1 MKKIIALVVVVAF
14 LAVGAV
20 AFATPVGPKGDLKIT
35 KADGKHKKPAVVYN
49 HEKHSA
55 ATPDCK
61 TCHHTWDGKD
71 APKKCSEC
79 HTAKKDGKKLSSKD
93 ALHKNCK
100 GCHKTMK
107 KAGKKTGP
115 TSCKKCHK
123 K

>member
-1 MKKIIALVVVVAF
+1 MKKIIALVVMVAF

-20 AFATPVGPKGDLKIT
+20 AFATPAGPAGDLKIT
-35 KADGKHKKPAVVYN
+35 KAGSDCKKPAVIYN
-49 HEKHSA
+49 HDKHNA

-79 HTAKKDGKKLSSKD
+79 HKAKKDGKALSSKN
-93 ALHKNCK
+93 ALHKSCK
-100 GCHKTMK
+100 DCHKDLK

-115 TSCKKCHK
+115 TSCKACHK